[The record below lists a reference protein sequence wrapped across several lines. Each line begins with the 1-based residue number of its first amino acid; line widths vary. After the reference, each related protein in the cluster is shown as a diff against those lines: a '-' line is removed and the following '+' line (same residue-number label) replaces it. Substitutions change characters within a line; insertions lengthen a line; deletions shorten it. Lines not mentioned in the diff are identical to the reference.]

1 MQIILSNR
9 LDYSPVPGN
18 SLPVASLDVTHRG
31 GSTGMCMV
39 PSLERLSSLEATRLE
54 EEECRLYQ
62 YLNHLVRAILTSP
75 LFLTSTTNLV
85 DNG

>member
-1 MQIILSNR
+1 
-9 LDYSPVPGN
+9 
-18 SLPVASLDVTHRG
+18 
-31 GSTGMCMV
+31 MCMV